1 MDPDTATFDVTS
13 LHGRRAVGRWERTSV
28 GDVFERLGWSYP
40 DKVAL
45 VGRPGAY
52 ADERFRSLTYRQADL
67 VANQV
72 ADALLSRGLQQGDR
86 VLLFCENSVEAYL
99 AKIGIAKAGMVV
111 MPLNPNLAAD
121 VLEYLIGHAEPALA
135 VVDAELWPRAQAP
148 FERAGLAVG
157 ATITIGGE
165 PVAGTPSFTDFVE
178 GRSTDEPQ
186 VEIHGDDIWELLFT
200 SGTTAMPKG
209 VMTSHGSSYLAA
221 MNFALSLT
229 RGVRLEG
236 DLRVGTFLPVIY
248 HVGDLIFTLSAF
260 LAGGSLVLGRRPV
273 PDDVVAAVAEERIT
287 ALWAGSPQFVTALA
301 HRVEATGQDVSSLGV
316 LVYGWGALAPT
327 VYRMLLDQA
336 GEDLVVLG
344 IFGQTEAI
352 ACHRFWPS
360 RWPDTYER
368 TAPATNY
375 VGLPS
380 PLLASDVV
388 DEVGTSLRDRP
399 GVAGEAVYRS
409 PIITAGYYKNEEATR
424 EAFRGGWFHSGD
436 SAAVDEDG
444 LRIAVDRIKDI
455 VKSGGENVS
464 SLRVEA
470 VLYEY
475 PGVERVAVIGLP
487 HERWGEAVTAVVV
500 PAAGRGDH
508 RGRRHR
514 PLPHPPRRLRD
525 AQGRRPHRRVARD
538 GRGEDPQVQAA
549 DSVRRPLHP
558 LPVTPS
564 TPAGLA
570 WVGNLLIRVEPPSG
584 FEPETYALRVRCSGQ
599 LS

>member
-1 MDPDTATFDVTS
+1 MDTVTESPTFDVTT
-13 LHGRRAVGRWERTSV
+13 LRGRRAVQRWERTSV
-28 GDVFERLGWSYP
+28 GDVFERLTWSYP
-40 DKVAL
+40 DKTAL

-52 ADERFRSLTYRQADL
+52 GERRFASLTYREADA
-67 VANQV
+67 VSNQV
-72 ADALLSRGLQQGDR
+72 AHALAAAGVQPGDR
-86 VLLFCENSVEAYL
+86 VLLFCENSVEAFL
-99 AKIGIAKAGMVV
+99 AKIGIAKAGMVA
-111 MPLNPNLAAD
+111 MPLNPSLAED
-121 VLEYLIGHAEPALA
+121 VVEHLVRHAEPALA
-135 VVDAELWPRAQAP
+135 IVDAELWPRASAA
-148 FERAGLAVG
+148 FGRTGLAVG

-165 PVAGTPSFTDFVE
+165 PVAGSPSFSGFVDGCPVE
-178 GRSTDEPQ
+178 EPD
-186 VEIHGDDIWELLFT
+186 VEIHGDDIWEMLFT

-209 VMTSHGSSYLAA
+209 VMTSHAASHLAA

-273 PDDVVAAVAEERIT
+273 PDQVAATVAEERVT
-287 ALWAGSPQFVTALA
+287 ALWAGSPQFVAALVA
-301 HRVEATGQDVSSLGV
+301 QIESGGYDVSSLGV
-316 LVYGWGALAPT
+316 LVYGWGALAPPT
-327 VYRMLLDQA
+327 YRALLDHA

-455 VKSGGENVS
+455 VKTGGENVS

-470 VLYEY
+470 VLHEH
-475 PGVERVAVIGLP
+475 PAVARVAVVGLP

-500 PAAGRGDH
+500 PAPDAEATADELVAHCRS
-508 RGRRHR
+508 
-514 PLPHPPRRLRD
+514 RLGGYETPK
-525 AQGRRPHRRVARD
+525 AV
-538 GRGEDPQVQAA
+538 VFA
-549 DSVRRPLHP
+549 DEL
-558 LPVTPS
+558 
-564 TPAGLA
+564 
-570 WVGNLLIRVEPPSG
+570 
-584 FEPETYALRVRCSGQ
+584 PETVGGKVLKYELRARYADLYAEAAV
-599 LS
+599 